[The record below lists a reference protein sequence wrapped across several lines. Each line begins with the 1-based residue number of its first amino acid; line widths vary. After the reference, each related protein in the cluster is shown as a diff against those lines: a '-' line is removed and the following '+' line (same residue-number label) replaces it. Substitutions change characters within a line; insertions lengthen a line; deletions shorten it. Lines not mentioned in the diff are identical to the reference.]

1 MKSVMV
7 EQLDAYVASC
17 RCSCTLTGSLRID
30 SHRHPYANDIIN
42 KMDRDLAEGHH
53 LRSVSCLGTK
63 SFKTMLHI
71 VSHCLFPPS
80 GPLEAQ
86 DDVHWASWPETVV
99 RAAGG
104 ACQVGSCYGRRGAIK
119 EREEA

>member
-1 MKSVMV
+1 MLTFLCTAARVLSQGVS
-7 EQLDAYVASC
+7 ASI
-17 RCSCTLTGSLRID
+17 RTVITNT
-30 SHRHPYANDIIN
+30 NDIIN

-119 EREEA
+119 EKEEA